1 MPRKNRTVADRGKS
15 LQSVVPKA
23 NSTLAWVRRG
33 YATTGETKYCC
44 TISGYCRTQIF
55 EFPRIDF
62 RPNANEHHCEIYD
75 SPSLKA
81 GVTSNL
87 VDYFAKLTRGRHY
100 AISPCLRHVV
110 GKTNDKIRSQHK
122 GRIPVYLVIEE
133 SYSLTPVDMVNGEC
147 TISDEVFVQDGEKI
161 PALLGGRE
169 NTKYISAW
177 ATFDGAWPKLPSGQQ
192 LANIILASV
201 RVAQQTPDPILKY
214 VDQSCL
220 VTDDG
225 RFVVMK
231 QTTASTRV
239 ETVKMMD
246 AESFCCRAAQIR
258 EAIAAMEREIAT
270 PHLSLLINSMYSD
283 EHKDDSY
290 KRLQYLRLWQS
301 LVESGKKCL
310 GYQGKIREDEEVVAG
325 KKTLLEL
332 REYRDDIAHW
342 WTHTIDERF
351 LADLQRTINELLRR
365 QYFK

>member
-1 MPRKNRTVADRGKS
+1 MDRNNRTVADREKS
-15 LQSVVPKA
+15 LQTVVPEA
-23 NSTLAWVRRG
+23 SSTLAWVQRG
-33 YATTGETKYCC
+33 YANTGGTKYCC
-44 TISGYCRTQIF
+44 TITGYCRTQIF

-62 RPNANEHHCEIYD
+62 RPNTDEHHYKIYS

-87 VDYFAKLTRGRHY
+87 VDYFVKWTRGRHY
-100 AISPCLRHVV
+100 TISPCLRHVV

-122 GRIPVYLVIEE
+122 GRVPVYLVIEE
-133 SYSLTPVDMVNGEC
+133 RYSLTPVEMVNGEC
-147 TISDEVFVQDGEKI
+147 SISDEVFVQDGEKI

-169 NTKYISAW
+169 NRKYISAW
-177 ATFDGAWPKLPSGQQ
+177 ATIDGAWPKLPSGQQ
-192 LANIILASV
+192 LVNMILAGV
-201 RVAQQTPDPILKY
+201 RVAQQTPNPIRKY

-225 RFVVMK
+225 RFVVMT
-231 QTTASTRV
+231 QTTASVRV

-246 AESFCCRAAQIR
+246 AESFGCRAAQIR

-283 EHKDDSY
+283 EHKDNSY

-301 LVESGKKCL
+301 FVEAGKKCL
-310 GYQGKIREDEEVVAG
+310 GYQGKIREDKEVVAG

-332 REYRDDIAHW
+332 KEYRDDIAHW
-342 WTHTIDERF
+342 WTDTIDESF